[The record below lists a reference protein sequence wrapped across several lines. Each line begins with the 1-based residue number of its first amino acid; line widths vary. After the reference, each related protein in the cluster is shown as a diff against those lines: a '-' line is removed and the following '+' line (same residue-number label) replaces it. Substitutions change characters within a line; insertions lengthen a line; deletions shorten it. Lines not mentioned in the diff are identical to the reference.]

1 MRKPGFEPGS
11 SAWKA
16 PILTT
21 RLFTHAYLPI
31 NLNLLKGLHEII
43 LETVDCRVHSRETD
57 RLRIVLIQSYLI
69 LLLINLYLIIL

>member
-1 MRKPGFEPGS
+1 MKIYGWIKDRVEVTPKIMRKPGFEPGS

-43 LETVDCRVHSRETD
+43 LGTVDVGY
-57 RLRIVLIQSYLI
+57 IV
-69 LLLINLYLIIL
+69 